1 MNGLLTLNPN
11 GSINYLPSTSFR
23 GLDTFAY
30 SVEDDNGYRSNPA
43 DVQVRV
49 VTSFYQ
55 NYRNR
60 FDVDD
65 DLTVSPLDVLVLI
78 NDINAFGSRVLA
90 PNAFTPPPYIDVNG
104 DRRVDPL
111 DVLEVINYLNS
122 SKNGEGESSTENA
135 ALELPIDAATTDQ
148 AIAAL
153 YLDETLDPLT
163 GRTRK
168 RGI

>member
-1 MNGLLTLNPN
+1 
-11 GSINYLPSTSFR
+11 
-23 GLDTFAY
+23 
-30 SVEDDNGYRSNPA
+30 
-43 DVQVRV
+43 
-49 VTSFYQ
+49 
-55 NYRNR
+55 
-60 FDVDD
+60 
-65 DLTVSPLDVLVLI
+65 
-78 NDINAFGSRVLA
+78 
-90 PNAFTPPPYIDVNG
+90 VNG

-153 YLDETLDPLT
+153 YFDETLDPLT